1 MGAVVESPGC
11 ESLGDFAPQM
21 NRRLGAGDSR
31 LAAAV
36 ILWSGA
42 QGQGRSN
49 ARDACIASAQ
59 LEDRKTSRLI
69 SANLWKNSEEGEL
82 NLYGSS
88 VFGQN
93 LRSPGKPHERTRL
106 GWRQP
111 FRTRR

>member
-11 ESLGDFAPQM
+11 ESLGDFAPQT
-21 NRRLGAGDSR
+21 NLAPPAGDSR

-59 LEDRKTSRLI
+59 LEDRKTSRLSSVTLRI
-69 SANLWKNSEEGEL
+69 NSEEGEL
-82 NLYGSS
+82 NQYGST
-88 VFGQN
+88 VYG
-93 LRSPGKPHERTRL
+93 
-106 GWRQP
+106 
-111 FRTRR
+111 